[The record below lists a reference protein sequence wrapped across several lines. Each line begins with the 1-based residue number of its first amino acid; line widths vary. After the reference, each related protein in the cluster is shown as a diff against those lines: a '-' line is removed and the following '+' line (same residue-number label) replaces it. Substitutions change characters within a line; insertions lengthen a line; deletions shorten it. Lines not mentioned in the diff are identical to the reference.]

1 MNPALFQLF
10 NCLAGAS
17 AGLTEHVNWN
27 FLRTTL
33 ALKSARIEVVE
44 RDQLRARDMRGGEL
58 ARTSRSWA
66 GAPSAS
72 RRWSSRGLMEVLT
85 CRVFIYVV

>member
-1 MNPALFQLF
+1 
-10 NCLAGAS
+10 
-17 AGLTEHVNWN
+17 LTEHVNWN

-58 ARTSRSWA
+58 AR
-66 GAPSAS
+66 GADIKKLG
-72 RRWSSRGLMEVLT
+72 RRALRQQALEFERFDGGFDLQSVHIRCIS
-85 CRVFIYVV
+85 I

>member
-1 MNPALFQLF
+1 
-10 NCLAGAS
+10 
-17 AGLTEHVNWN
+17 LTEHVNWN

-58 ARTSRSWA
+58 AR
-66 GAPSAS
+66 GADIKKLGGRAL
-72 RRWSSRGLMEVLT
+72 RQQVLEFKGFDGSFNLQCVHKCCIT
-85 CRVFIYVV
+85 I